1 MHNTT
6 LTRTTTTITTT
17 TNKQKQVLQFKYIGM
32 ISEINKDINIQ
43 VRISD
48 RFYTSATLKGLTLRE
63 IFENSLFN
71 FRPVH
76 SQLVFSYIVNS

>member
-1 MHNTT
+1 M
-6 LTRTTTTITTT
+6 
-17 TNKQKQVLQFKYIGM
+17 QKQVLQFKYIGM

-48 RFYTSATLKGLTLRE
+48 RFYTSAILNGLTVRE
-63 IFENSLFN
+63 IFENSLFS

-76 SQLVFSYIVNS
+76 SQSFF

>member
-1 MHNTT
+1 LHYLCTI
-6 LTRTTTTITTT
+6 LYALTTTTTT
-17 TNKQKQVLQFKYIGM
+17 KQKQVLQFKNIGM

>member
-1 MHNTT
+1 MHYLCTI
-6 LTRTTTTITTT
+6 LYALTTTS

-32 ISEINKDINIQ
+32 ISEINKDVNIQ

-48 RFYTSATLKGLTLRE
+48 RFYTRATLKGLSLRE
-63 IFENSLFN
+63 IFENSLLN

-76 SQLVFSYIVNS
+76 SESIF

>member
-1 MHNTT
+1 MHY
-6 LTRTTTTITTT
+6 LCAILYAGTTTTTT

-32 ISEINKDINIQ
+32 INEINKNINIQ
-43 VRISD
+43 VRIGD

-76 SQLVFSYIVNS
+76 SESIF